1 MIFREAGEGDLPA
14 VLDIHRLAFGQE
26 EEAALVEAIIK
37 DASAEPMLSLI
48 AVEEEGTP
56 VGHVLFSRA
65 ALSGSET
72 PVSAAI
78 LAPLA
83 VLPAAQSR
91 GIGGRLIEEGVG
103 RLAAS
108 GVDLVFVLGYP
119 DYYGRHG
126 FAAAGPQGLE
136 APYPIAQEHTDAW
149 MVRDLGE
156 GLVGTVSGKV
166 ACCLALDHP
175 ALWTE

>member
-14 VLDIHRLAFGQE
+14 VLDIHRLAFGQD
-26 EEAALVEAIIK
+26 EEATLVEAITK
-37 DASAEPMLSLI
+37 DASAEPVLSLI
-48 AVEEEGTP
+48 ALEDGSP

-65 ALSGSET
+65 ALSACAI

-83 VLPAAQSR
+83 VVPAAQSQ
-91 GIGGRLIEEGVG
+91 GIGGRLIEEGLA

-108 GVDLVFVLGYP
+108 GIDLVFVLGYP

-149 MVRDLGE
+149 MVRDLGKD
-156 GLVGTVSGKV
+156 LVGTVSGKV
-166 ACCLALDHP
+166 ACCEALDHP
-175 ALWTE
+175 ALWIE

>member
-1 MIFREAGEGDLPA
+1 MIVREAGEDDLAA
-14 VLDIHRLAFGQE
+14 VQDIHRLAFGQE
-26 EEAALVEAIIK
+26 EEAALVEAIVK
-37 DASAEPMLSLI
+37 DPSAEPVLSLV
-48 AVEEEGTP
+48 AVEDGSA
-56 VGHVLFSRA
+56 VGHVLFSRV
-65 ALSGSET
+65 ALSGCAA

-83 VLPAAQSR
+83 VVPAAQSR
-91 GIGGRLIEEGVG
+91 GIGGKLIEEGVA

-126 FAAAGPQGLE
+126 FAAAGPQGLD
-136 APYPIAQEHTDAW
+136 APYPVAQEHTDAW
-149 MVRDLGE
+149 MVRDLGK

-166 ACCLALDHP
+166 ACCNALDHP
-175 ALWTE
+175 ALWIE

>member
-1 MIFREAGEGDLPA
+1 MIIREAGEGDLPA

-26 EEAALVEAIIK
+26 EEAALVEAIVK
-37 DASAEPMLSLI
+37 DPSAEPVLSLI
-48 AVEEEGTP
+48 ASEDGSP
-56 VGHVLFSRA
+56 AGHVLFSRA
-65 ALSGSET
+65 ALSGSAT

-83 VLPAAQSR
+83 VVPAAQNR
-91 GIGGRLIEEGVG
+91 GIGGRLIEEGAV
-103 RLAAS
+103 RLAGS
-108 GVDLVFVLGYP
+108 GVDLAFVLGYP

-149 MVRDLGE
+149 MVRDLGK
-156 GLVGTVSGKV
+156 GLVGTVSGKMT
-166 ACCLALDHP
+166 CCEALDHP
-175 ALWTE
+175 ALWVE

>member
-1 MIFREAGEGDLPA
+1 MIIREAGEGDLPA
-14 VLDIHRLAFGQE
+14 VLDIHRQAFGQE
-26 EEAALVEAIIK
+26 EEAALVEAIVR
-37 DASAEPMLSLI
+37 DPSAEPVLSLI
-48 AVEEEGTP
+48 AVEDDRP
-56 VGHVLFSRA
+56 VGHILFSQVGLTESA
-65 ALSGSET
+65 T

-83 VLPAAQSR
+83 VVPAAQSR
-91 GIGGRLIEEGVG
+91 GIGGKLIEEGVA

-126 FAAAGPQGLE
+126 FAAAGPQGLD

-149 MVRDLGE
+149 MVRDLGK

-166 ACCLALDHP
+166 ACCDALDHP
-175 ALWTE
+175 ALWIE